1 MMMEDCYQNGDESQC
16 ETCADDSDSN
26 NNNNNSNSNSNVGR
40 VGNQNYISLDVV
52 RERLL
57 RNNESYL
64 IQCGEYVNTVL
75 KEGIIHAESLA
86 FEDRQVYDLYRKK
99 QFENVG
105 ERNIHSDKLYACSH
119 CDRTFALRNT
129 RNRHTREVHVL
140 RESFP
145 CTRCDKSYSR
155 RHNRDRHMKLC
166 PMGDYSFSSYIRGK
180 HAYKFW
186 RPVVD
191 TILTCQREEENKY
204 DPSAVSVIFENRVA
218 GHVPREV
225 SHIFTEFLHGGGS
238 IDAKITG
245 TIVNRGY
252 GLEVPVDYH
261 FIGPKTSICK
271 VKESLEA

>member
-1 MMMEDCYQNGDESQC
+1 
-16 ETCADDSDSN
+16 
-26 NNNNNSNSNSNVGR
+26 
-40 VGNQNYISLDVV
+40 
-52 RERLL
+52 
-57 RNNESYL
+57 
-64 IQCGEYVNTVL
+64 
-75 KEGIIHAESLA
+75 
-86 FEDRQVYDLYRKK
+86 
-99 QFENVG
+99 
-105 ERNIHSDKLYACSH
+105 
-119 CDRTFALRNT
+119 
-129 RNRHTREVHVL
+129 
-140 RESFP
+140 
-145 CTRCDKSYSR
+145 
-155 RHNRDRHMKLC
+155 MKLC

-218 GHVPREV
+218 RHVPREV
-225 SHIFTEFLHGGGS
+225 SHIFTEFLHTGGS

-271 VKESLEA
+271 VKESLEV